1 MPQNTRRNTHKT
13 RKLFTHLTTLQK
25 TDLKKMEYFFSRRS
39 LIVPKNEHSTRK
51 TFFQAEISYETEEV
65 PFDQMKVFSVKNRTE
80 LKKQ

>member
-1 MPQNTRRNTHKT
+1 
-13 RKLFTHLTTLQK
+13 
-25 TDLKKMEYFFSRRS
+25 MEYFFSRRS